1 MYDFAMIF
9 LMLIGF
15 AVLAVILLLAAQI
28 ASILMIAIKEIRSTT
43 ISSSSSYKPSGKD
56 YDQKTESNGMKN
68 DQAKKLSQP
77 LQVPDLD
84 PFAIAPNLAKP
95 PKAAGEFGHK
105 ADNK

>member
-1 MYDFAMIF
+1 MYDFAMLF

-28 ASILMIAIKEIRSTT
+28 ASILMIAIKEIRSTCT
-43 ISSSSSYKPSGKD
+43 SPSDAKD
-56 YDQKTESNGMKN
+56 DKNSTTSRVQDQNIKVES
-68 DQAKKLSQP
+68 AKKLTQP

-95 PKAAGEFGHK
+95 PKAAGDFGQK